1 MIFASWH
8 SKTIIM
14 FRSYILIAFRNLVRQ
29 KLYSIINILGLAVGI
44 SLFCLIMLYVADQ
57 YSYDRF
63 NENYDEIYR
72 LENGDWAIV
81 SPSAGDH
88 VYRNIP
94 GILAF
99 SRVDVMHGRK
109 NQVRLDEKS
118 FRLENLIFTD
128 TMFFDIFTFDFIHGD
143 PRTAM
148 GSLHNIILS
157 ESTARFLFG
166 TDDAVGQT
174 IRYDDRITLV
184 VSGVVRDPNNFHLPF
199 NAVASILLLPEYY
212 REKDYLQS
220 MGDWNFNTYFLLPKT
235 HDASAIEKQITG
247 FFRNLYKDHSRISSA
262 DLDFSLRPL
271 GEIYFAHT
279 IKHEAGVK
287 HANRQHV
294 NMFALVA
301 VFILLL
307 ACINFINLAT
317 ARASSRAREVGLRK
331 VLGGQRKQLMAQFLS
346 ESVLTVIISFVL
358 SLLITELLLPW
369 FNTLAQ
375 TSISLHTIINPFS
388 ILVVIAGIFLLGIA
402 SGFYPAFYLTSF
414 QPASVIKGEI
424 TRGTRG
430 AMARKILT
438 LFQFTISIALIAGT
452 LIVYEQLNYMKN
464 KNLGFDKEHI
474 VWFSFNR
481 RTYNKKDVLRER
493 LLSYPGILMISA
505 VNQPPGLVTWQE
517 SERIDGTS
525 RQYTF
530 MHVDPEYIDMM
541 GIELLAGRNF
551 NRDYATD
558 EQQTYILN
566 EEALRFFGWHEP
578 HEEIIGREF
587 RNGRII
593 GIVRD
598 HHFNSLQQPI
608 SPLVFSWHES
618 WTWAMMVRISG
629 SDIPKTIGNIQKE
642 FSSVAGEQAFE
653 YSFLDESFDRL
664 YQKEEQFGK
673 VFSSFS
679 LLAVFIACLGL
690 FGMASYATMQR
701 RREIGIRK
709 VFGAAEHK
717 VMELLIR
724 NFVNWVLLA
733 NLIAWPLAWYAT
745 EQWLLSFH
753 YRIDQSIWVYLLA
766 AVIAL
771 IIALAT
777 VSVQA
782 FKAARAN
789 PVDSLKYE

>member
-1 MIFASWH
+1 
-8 SKTIIM
+8 M
-14 FRSYILIAFRNLVRQ
+14 FRNYILIAFRNLVRQ

-63 NENYDEIYR
+63 NENYDRIYR
-72 LENGDWAIV
+72 LELGEWALT

-88 VYRNIP
+88 VYRNVP
-94 GILAF
+94 GIIAF

-109 NQVRLDEKS
+109 NPVRADDKLL
-118 FRLENLIFTD
+118 RLENLIFAD
-128 TMFFDIFTFDFIHGD
+128 TMFFDIFTFEFIHGD
-143 PRTAM
+143 PNTAM

-166 TDDAVGQT
+166 TDDVVGKT
-174 IRYDDRITLV
+174 MRYDDRITMV
-184 VSGVVRDPNNFHLPF
+184 VSGVIRDPNNFHLPF

-212 REKDYLQS
+212 RQKDYLQS
-220 MGDWNFNTYFLLPKT
+220 LGEWNFNTYFLLPHE
-235 HDASAIEKQITG
+235 HDAQAVKNEITN
-247 FFRNLYKDHSRISSA
+247 FFRELYKDHGRISSME
-262 DLDFSLRPL
+262 LDFSLRPL

-294 NMFALVA
+294 NVFALVA

-307 ACINFINLAT
+307 ACINFVNLAT

-331 VLGGQRKQLMAQFLS
+331 VLGGQRSQLITQFLS
-346 ESVLTVIISFVL
+346 ESVLTVFIAFAVAML
-358 SLLITELLLPW
+358 FMELLLPW
-369 FNTLAQ
+369 FNNLAQ
-375 TSISLHTIINPFS
+375 TSISLSTVIHPVTIPV
-388 ILVVIAGIFLLGIA
+388 ILAGIILIGIA
-402 SGFYPAFYLTSF
+402 AGFYPALYLTSF
-414 QPASVIKGEI
+414 QPATVIKGEV
-424 TRGTRG
+424 TRGTKG

-452 LIVYEQLNYMKN
+452 LIVYEQLGFMKN
-464 KNLGFDKEHI
+464 KSLGFDKEHV
-474 VWFSFNR
+474 VWFTLDR
-481 RTYNKKDVLRER
+481 HTYNKKDILRER
-493 LLSYPGILMISA
+493 LLTYPDVLAISA
-505 VNQPPGLVTWQE
+505 VNQPPGRITWQE
-517 SERIDGTS
+517 SEVIDGAG
-525 RQYTF
+525 RQYTY
-530 MHVDPEYIDMM
+530 MLTDPEYIDMM
-541 GIELLAGRNF
+541 GIEVLAGRNF

-558 EQQTYILN
+558 EQQTYIAN

-608 SPLVFSWHES
+608 APLVYAWHES
-618 WTWAMMVRISG
+618 WTRTMMVKISG
-629 SDIPKTIGNIQKE
+629 SNISETLGNIQQE
-642 FSSVAGEQAFE
+642 YSSLAGEQAFE
-653 YSFLDESFDRL
+653 YTFLDESFDRL
-664 YQKEEQFGK
+664 YHKEEQFGK

-690 FGMASYATMQR
+690 FGMASYATLQR
-701 RREIGIRK
+701 KREIGIRK
-709 VFGAAEHK
+709 VFGANEHK
-717 VMELLIR
+717 IMGLLVK

-745 EQWLLSFH
+745 ERWLATFP
-753 YRIDQSIWVYLLA
+753 YRIDQSIWIYLLA
-766 AVIAL
+766 AIIAL
-771 IIALAT
+771 IIAAAT
-777 VSVQA
+777 VSIQA
-782 FKAARAN
+782 LKAAREN

>member
-1 MIFASWH
+1 ML
-8 SKTIIM
+8 
-14 FRSYILIAFRNLVRQ
+14 RNYILIAFRNLVRQ

-63 NENYDEIYR
+63 NENYDRIYR
-72 LENGDWAIV
+72 LEMGEWALT

-94 GILAF
+94 GVLAF
-99 SRVDVMHGRK
+99 SRVEVMIGRK
-109 NQVRLDEKS
+109 NNVRIDDKLL
-118 FRLENLIFTD
+118 RMENLIFAD

-143 PRTAM
+143 PNTAM

-166 TDDAVGQT
+166 TDDVVGKT
-174 IRYDDRITLV
+174 MRYDDHISLV
-184 VSGVVRDPNNFHLPF
+184 VAGVIRDPNNFHLPF

-212 REKDYLQS
+212 RQKDYLQLLS
-220 MGDWNFNTYFLLPKT
+220 DWNFNTYLLLPHE
-235 HDASAIEKQITG
+235 HDIPAMEKEITSL
-247 FFRNLYKDHSRISSA
+247 FRDLYKDYGRISGA
-262 DLDFSLRPL
+262 ELDFSLRPL

-294 NMFALVA
+294 NVFALVA

-331 VLGGQRKQLMAQFLS
+331 VLGGQRTQLIAQFLS
-346 ESVLTVIISFVL
+346 ESVLTVFIAFIAGLIIL
-358 SLLITELLLPW
+358 ELLMPW
-369 FNTLAQ
+369 FNNLAQ
-375 TSISLHTIINPFS
+375 TTISLHTFINLFTILMIIT
-388 ILVVIAGIFLLGIA
+388 GIILLGIA
-402 SGFYPAFYLTSF
+402 AGFYPALYLTSF
-414 QPASVIKGEI
+414 QPATVIKGEV
-424 TRGTRG
+424 TRGTKG

-452 LIVYEQLNYMKN
+452 LIVYEQLGYMKN
-464 KNLGFDKEHI
+464 KNLGFDKDHI
-474 VWFSFNR
+474 VWFSLNR
-481 RTYNKKDVLRER
+481 QTYTRKDVLRER
-493 LLSYPGILMISA
+493 LLSYPDIHIISA
-505 VNQPPGLVTWQE
+505 VNQPPGRVTWQE
-517 SERIDGTS
+517 TEIIDGTGK
-525 RQYTF
+525 QYTF

-551 NRDYATD
+551 NRNHATD
-558 EQQTYILN
+558 EQQTYIVN

-608 SPLVFSWHES
+608 APLVFSWHES
-618 WTWAMMVRISG
+618 WTWVMMVKVSG
-629 SDIPKTIGNIQKE
+629 SNIPKTLGNIQQE
-642 FSSVAGEQAFE
+642 FSSYAGEQPFD
-653 YSFLDESFDRL
+653 YMFLDESFDRL
-664 YQKEEQFGK
+664 YHKEEQFGRI
-673 VFSSFS
+673 FSSFS

-690 FGMASYATMQR
+690 FGMASYATLQR
-701 RREIGIRK
+701 KREIGIRK

-717 VMELLIR
+717 VMGLLVR

-733 NLIAWPLAWYAT
+733 NLIAWPLAWYTA
-745 EQWLLSFH
+745 ERWLSSFP
-753 YRIDQSIWVYLLA
+753 YRIEQSIWVYLLA
-766 AVIAL
+766 TFIAL
-771 IIALAT
+771 TIAVAT
-777 VSVQA
+777 VSTQA
-782 FKAARAN
+782 LKAARAN

>member
-1 MIFASWH
+1 
-8 SKTIIM
+8 M
-14 FRSYILIAFRNLVRQ
+14 FRNFILIAFRNLVRQ

-63 NENYDEIYR
+63 NENYDRIYR
-72 LENGDWAIV
+72 LEMSDWAIM

-109 NQVRLDEKS
+109 NQVRVDEKN

-143 PRTAM
+143 PSTAM

-157 ESTARFLFG
+157 ESTAKFIFG
-166 TDDAVGQT
+166 TDDAVGKT
-174 IRYDDRITLV
+174 MRYDDRISLM
-184 VSGVVRDPNNFHLPF
+184 VSGVVRDPDNFHLPF

-212 REKDYLQS
+212 RQKDYLQS
-220 MGDWNFNTYFLLPKT
+220 MGDWNFNTYFLLPNE
-235 HDASAIEKQITG
+235 HDVRAMEKEITG
-247 FFRNLYKDHSRISSA
+247 FFRNLYKEHGRISSA
-262 DLDFSLRPL
+262 ELDFSLRPL

-294 NMFALVA
+294 NVFALVA

-346 ESVLTVIISFVL
+346 ESVLTVFISFVL

-369 FNTLAQ
+369 FNNLAQ
-375 TSISLHTIINPFS
+375 TSITLHTIINPYS
-388 ILVVIAGIFLLGIA
+388 ILMIIAGIFLLGIT

-414 QPASVIKGEI
+414 QPASVIKGEV
-424 TRGTRG
+424 TRGTKG
-430 AMARKILT
+430 AMARKLLT

-452 LIVYEQLNYMKN
+452 LIVYQQLSYMKN

-474 VWFSFNR
+474 VWFSLNR
-481 RTYNKKDVLRER
+481 HTYNKKDVLRER
-493 LLSYPGILMISA
+493 LLSHPDILKITA

-517 SERIDGTS
+517 SEMIDGST

-530 MHVDPEYIDMM
+530 MHVDPEYIDLM

-551 NRDYATD
+551 SRNYATD

-566 EEALRFFGWHEP
+566 EEALRFFGWHES

-608 SPLVFSWHES
+608 APLVFSWHES
-618 WTWAMMVRISG
+618 WTWTVLVKISG
-629 SDIPKTIGNIQKE
+629 SNVSKTLGNIQQE
-642 FSSVAGEQAFE
+642 YSSLNEEQPFE
-653 YSFLDESFDRL
+653 YTFLDESFDQL
-664 YQKEEQFGK
+664 YRSEEQFGK

-679 LLAVFIACLGL
+679 LLAIFIACLGL
-690 FGMASYATMQR
+690 FGMASYATLQR
-701 RREIGIRK
+701 KREIGIRK

-717 VMELLIR
+717 VMGLLVK

-745 EQWLLSFH
+745 ERWLLSFP

-771 IIALAT
+771 IIAIAT
-777 VSVQA
+777 VSAQA